1 MPDTASKRSRHVPA
15 TLEAVSAQEQIARV
29 ETTVQQLVSEIE
41 KLPAQV
47 LYRAPEPGEWPVM
60 STLAH
65 LAELLPYWAH
75 EAADV
80 AGSPGAHFGRSL
92 DDPRRV
98 GAIEQHGHDS
108 IQAIVP
114 RIRQALAECVQT
126 LRAIP
131 PDKWQA
137 EGQHPT
143 RGAMSVEQVV
153 ESFVCKHAAEHASQI
168 HETLKAIQS
177 SQVP

>member
-1 MPDTASKRSRHVPA
+1 
-15 TLEAVSAQEQIARV
+15 VSAQEQIARV
-29 ETTVQQLVSEIE
+29 ETTVQQLLSDIE

-47 LYRAPEPGEWPVM
+47 LYREPKPGEWPVM

-75 EAADV
+75 EAAEV
-80 AGSPGAHFGRSL
+80 AESPGKQFGRSL

-108 IQAIVP
+108 TQTIVP
-114 RIRQALAECVQT
+114 RIREALADCVHT
-126 LRAIP
+126 LRAIRP
-131 PDKWQA
+131 EDWQA
-137 EGQHPT
+137 VGQHPT
-143 RGAMSVEQVV
+143 RGGMSVEQIV

-168 HETLKAIQS
+168 QETLKAIQS